1 MVVSSH
7 SLMTLEDFTT
17 LLKHLL
23 QAQTTLEL
31 VQSLA
36 NSLEHHLPLH
46 TNWIAYPAMLS
57 GSGKQ
62 CYWVWS
68 KEAGLNPSAIHL
80 YQIPSETLIE
90 VSLSPDHLLPLPDQQ
105 SPWLPLAEQAE
116 QSAPLQERSTSPLER
131 DPEDPEF
138 IHYLSACYPQGEPPW
153 LVGFSTLS
161 TFTWTNEALRVVRT
175 FMDLAAIALQRQT
188 LQQQLSQTEQQQR
201 TASNRLMDR
210 LRVATEATRQVV
222 YEWTIASGQRDWA
235 PALRAQ
241 FGHLGSLEQES
252 QTWWS
257 QQIHPEDR
265 ERVLAHLQNCLSDL
279 QVFLCEYRWQR
290 ADGFFAW
297 VRDYGRLYCGIQGQP
312 VRMIGSLEDISARR
326 RTAAALTQF
335 RQGFELLL
343 HHTQEAWVLL
353 NCHEHMIKASPGFLS
368 LLGYDLATLT
378 QLGSI
383 AALIN
388 PADINQDS
396 VDKQRL
402 LENKIPM
409 YSTPKRF
416 YHAEGNEIPLTI
428 SSYLLGDE
436 LDYQFLWHLY
446 QPTSSC

>member
-7 SLMTLEDFTT
+7 SLMALEDFTT
-17 LLKHLL
+17 LLKLLL

-36 NSLEHHLPLH
+36 ISLEDHLPLQ
-46 TNWIAYPAMLS
+46 TNWIAYPGMLS
-57 GSGKQ
+57 ATGEQ

-68 KEAGLNPSAIHL
+68 RQAGLNPSDIHL
-80 YQIPSETLIE
+80 SQIPSETLIE
-90 VSLSPDHLLPLPDQQ
+90 VSQAQDYLLPLPNQL
-105 SPWLPLAEQAE
+105 SPWVPLADQA
-116 QSAPLQERSTSPLER
+116 ANPATLQERSASPQHQA
-131 DPEDPEF
+131 PEGQEY
-138 IHYLSACYPQGEPPW
+138 IHFLSACYPQGEPPW
-153 LVGFSTLS
+153 LVGFSTSATFIWTSETLS
-161 TFTWTNEALRVVRT
+161 VVRT

-201 TASNRLMDR
+201 SASNRLMDR

-252 QTWWS
+252 QIWWS
-257 QQIHPEDR
+257 QQIHPDDR
-265 ERVLAHLQNCLSDL
+265 ERVLTQLQNCLSDL

-297 VRDYGRLYCGIQGQP
+297 VRDYGRLYCGSQGQP
-312 VRMIGSLEDISARR
+312 VRMIGSLEDISTRR

-353 NCHEHMIKASPGFLS
+353 NSHEHVIKASPGFIG

-378 QLGSI
+378 QMGSI

-388 PADINQDS
+388 PADINQDC

-402 LENKIPM
+402 LESQIQV
-409 YSTPKRF
+409 YTTEKRF
-416 YHAEGNEIPLTI
+416 YPAEGSEMPLEI
-428 SSYLLGDE
+428 SVYCLGNT
-436 LDYQFLWHLY
+436 LDCQFLWHLH
-446 QPTSSC
+446 SSTPSL